1 MNAAWASCPRWRN
14 ASLRISIIYAGRYI
28 TSLDSKTKTE
38 GSYPGY
44 TPGFFCLFKKFVFL
58 EKLKIACQINAYCI
72 NKLEKGNKHKNI
84 DRRINFGIKN
94 GLFTLRHGMNFQS
107 LILVGRHLN

>member
-44 TPGFFCLFKKFVFL
+44 TPGFFLFIQEVCVSR
-58 EKLKIACQINAYCI
+58 KIENRLPNKCILHQQIR
-72 NKLEKGNKHKNI
+72 K
-84 DRRINFGIKN
+84 R
-94 GLFTLRHGMNFQS
+94 Q
-107 LILVGRHLN
+107 